1 MKHGGKSVFLAI
13 LNFIE
18 LIKQF
23 EIVLKETM
31 QTQKYSV
38 NQHHISTFL
47 AFVKAGQIAIPEVQ
61 RPFVWDSSK
70 VRDLLDSL
78 YKGYP
83 IGYVITWQNPN
94 VRLKDGKLSEGK
106 KILIDGQ
113 QRITALRASVLGD
126 YVVNKEYDRVRIKIA
141 FNPITE
147 AFEVQNPAI
156 LKDKTW
162 IPDISEI
169 MDSGSIIQ
177 IVRTYLDLNPDV
189 DARKVEDNI
198 SNLLAIQHKQVGSID
213 LAHDLDI
220 ETVTEIFIRIN
231 SQGVVLSQAD
241 FAMSKIASNEN
252 LDGPNLRKAI
262 DYFCH
267 LAVAPQFYE
276 HIRDH
281 DKEFAKT
288 DYFRAMTWLKDE
300 NDDLYD
306 PGYTDMLRVVFT
318 SEFTRGK
325 MSDLV
330 SLLSGRNFETRDFEE
345 EIASN
350 TFTRMKNSALRFMN
364 ETNYKRFVMI
374 IRSAGFVT
382 PDLIRSKNAL
392 AFAYIVYLKLREL
405 ELPQGEIGRLVSR
418 WFVFS
423 ILTNRY
429 SSSPESTFDYDIKQI
444 SNRSFSDYVAAIEQA
459 ELSDSFW
466 NFGLIQRLDTSV
478 ASSPV
483 FHVYQAAQVKMR
495 DRGFLSRDITVEN
508 ILLYRGDIHHIFPKN
523 YLKKNNLSRSDYNQ
537 IGNYVLMQQEINIAV
552 GAKEP
557 AQYFKELKSQ
567 CETKV
572 LKYGS
577 IDNYD
582 ELIENLKMHSIP
594 LSIFDATI
602 DNYDEFL
609 KERRKLMAEKIKEY
623 YNSL

>member
-1 MKHGGKSVFLAI
+1 LKHGGKSVFLAI

>member
-1 MKHGGKSVFLAI
+1 
-13 LNFIE
+13 
-18 LIKQF
+18 
-23 EIVLKETM
+23 M

-47 AFVKAGQIAIPEVQ
+47 AFVRDGQIAIPEVQ

-113 QRITALRASVLGD
+113 QRITALKAAILGD
-126 YVVNKEYDRVRIKIA
+126 YVINKEYDRVRIKIA
-141 FNPITE
+141 FNPMTE

-156 LKDKTW
+156 LKDKSW
-162 IPDISEI
+162 IPDVSDV
-169 MDSGSIIQ
+169 MNSGSIIQ
-177 IVRTYLDLNPDV
+177 VVRQYLEANQ
-189 DARKVEDNI
+189 DADANVIEQNI
-198 SNLLAIQHKQVGSID
+198 SNLLSIQHKQVGTID

-241 FAMSKIASNEN
+241 FAMSKIASNEK

-281 DKEFAKT
+281 DKEFAAT
-288 DYFRAMTWLKDE
+288 DYFKAMSWLKNE
-300 NDDLYD
+300 RDDLYD

-318 SEFTRGK
+318 SEFSRGR

-345 EIASN
+345 SIAAS
-350 TFTRMKNSALRFMN
+350 TFERMKTSALRFMK
-364 ETNYKRFVMI
+364 EDYFKKFVMI
-374 IRSAGFVT
+374 IRSAGFIT
-382 PDLIRSKNAL
+382 PELIRSKNAL
-392 AFAYIVYLKLREL
+392 AFAYIIYLKLRE
-405 ELPQGEIGRLVSR
+405 ESIPQGEIGRLVAR

-423 ILTNRY
+423 ILTSRY
-429 SSSPESTFDYDIKQI
+429 GASPESTFDYDIKQI
-444 SNRSFSDYVAAIEQA
+444 ANKPFRDYLESVEQA

-466 NFGLIQRLDTSV
+466 QFGLTQRLDTSV

-483 FHVYQAAQVKMR
+483 FHVYQAAQVKGK

-508 ILLYRGDIHHIFPKN
+508 IILYKGDIHHIYPKN
-523 YLKKNNLSRSDYNQ
+523 FLKTNNKSRGDYNQ
-537 IGNYVLMQQEINIAV
+537 IANYVLMQQEINIAI
-552 GAKEP
+552 GAKSP
-557 AQYFKELKSQ
+557 NIYFQELKKQ
-567 CETKV
+567 CECGK
-572 LKYGS
+572 LKYGA
-577 IDNYD
+577 IDTMD
-582 ELIENLKMHSIP
+582 ELLDNLKTHCIP
-594 LSIFDATI
+594 ESIFEAGI
-602 DNYDEFL
+602 DSYDDFL
-609 KERRKLMAEKIKEY
+609 TERRKLMAEKMRGY
-623 YNSL
+623 YYSL

>member
-1 MKHGGKSVFLAI
+1 
-13 LNFIE
+13 
-18 LIKQF
+18 
-23 EIVLKETM
+23 M

-147 AFEVQNPAI
+147 TFEVQNPAI
-156 LKDKTW
+156 LRDKTW

-288 DYFRAMTWLKDE
+288 DYFSAMTWLKDE

-350 TFTRMKNSALRFMN
+350 TFARLKNSALRFMN

-423 ILTNRY
+423 ILTSRY
-429 SSSPESTFDYDIKQI
+429 GSSPESTFDYDIKQI
-444 SNRSFSDYVAAIEQA
+444 SNRSFSEYMAAVEQA

-466 NFGLIQRLDTSV
+466 DFGLIQRLDTSV

-582 ELIENLKMHSIP
+582 ELIENLRTHSIP

-623 YNSL
+623 YNFL